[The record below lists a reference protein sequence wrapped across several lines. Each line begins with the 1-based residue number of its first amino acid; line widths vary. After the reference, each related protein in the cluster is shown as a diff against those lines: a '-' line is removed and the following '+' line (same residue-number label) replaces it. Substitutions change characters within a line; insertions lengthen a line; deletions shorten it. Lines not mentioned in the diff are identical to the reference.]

1 MISGFF
7 IQKKNCPKLFGQFP
21 KLATDCLLLISQYK
35 GTVLKGFNWKFC
47 EEKGLKYQATP
58 GFEP

>member
-1 MISGFF
+1 M
-7 IQKKNCPKLFGQFP
+7 PKQFP
-21 KLATDCLLLISQYK
+21 ALVERETAVPGDLSAQ